1 MSVCSKILLQIN
13 TKLGGI
19 LYKIQDKSFND
30 RKLMAIGVNSSHIK
44 GKGTGVGMVA
54 TINDSFTNFFSK
66 EAIIKEENYKE
77 HLQYNLSNFIELAI
91 GAYMKENKNYPR
103 GIIIYR
109 QGVSLQQKEYLK
121 EEIAKIDF
129 TCKTKN
135 ILLFIML

>member
-1 MSVCSKILLQIN
+1 
-13 TKLGGI
+13 
-19 LYKIQDKSFND
+19 
-30 RKLMAIGVNSSHIK
+30 
-44 GKGTGVGMVA
+44 MVA

-77 HLQYNLSNFIELAI
+77 QLQYNISSFIELAI

-103 GIIIYR
+103 GIIIYC

-121 EEIAKIDF
+121 DEIAKIDF

-135 ILLFIML
+135 ILYYYILVNTKTSFKFFEKKK